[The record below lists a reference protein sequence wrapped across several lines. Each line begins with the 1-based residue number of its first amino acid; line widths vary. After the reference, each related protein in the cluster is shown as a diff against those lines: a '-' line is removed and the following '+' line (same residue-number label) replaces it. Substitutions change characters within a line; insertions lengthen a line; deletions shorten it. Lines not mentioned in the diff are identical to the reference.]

1 MKYKWNYKYAQ
12 SSQPLFGENPSLI
25 CQEYKNLPAVEL
37 SPSLF
42 VGDGEGRNS
51 RFIANSNIDVTAIDF
66 SEVATRKA
74 LEVDTKLGLRVNRY
88 IADAKDWN
96 DKNIKFQSCFM
107 IFLHVP
113 KKERKTIFSN
123 IKRNLHIGGSL
134 FIEGFSVQHMQYHS
148 GGPRDP
154 NLLYDT
160 ELIVK
165 ELSSFA
171 LIKSNVTEEFL
182 NNAPGHVGLASIN
195 RLHFTKTKP

>member
-1 MKYKWNYKYAQ
+1 MKYKWNHKYAQ
-12 SSQPLFGENPSLI
+12 SSQPLFGENPALI

-42 VGDGEGRNS
+42 IGDGEGRNS

-66 SEVATRKA
+66 SGVATKKA
-74 LEVDTKLGLRVNRY
+74 LKIDKKLGVQVNRY
-88 IADAKDWN
+88 IADAKYWN
-96 DKNIKFQSCFM
+96 DKNKKFQSCFM

-113 KKERKTIFSN
+113 KKERQAIFLN
-123 IKRNLHIGGSL
+123 IKKNLNIGGNL
-134 FIEGFSVQHMQYHS
+134 FIEGFSVQQMQYHS

-160 ELIVK
+160 KLIIK

-182 NNAPGHVGLASIN
+182 NDAPGHVGLASIN

>member
-1 MKYKWNYKYAQ
+1 MRYKWNYKYAQ
-12 SSQPLFGENPSLI
+12 STQALFGENPSLI
-25 CQEYKNLPAVEL
+25 CQEYKNLPTIDL

-42 VGDGEGRNS
+42 IGDGEGRNS

-74 LEVDTKLGLRVNRY
+74 LEVDKKLGLRVNRY
-88 IADAKDWN
+88 IADAKYWN
-96 DKNIKFQSCFM
+96 NKNIKFQSCFM

-113 KKERKTIFSN
+113 KKERQTIFSN

-134 FIEGFSVQHMQYHS
+134 FIEGFSVQQMQYHS

-160 ELIVK
+160 QTIIE
-165 ELSSFA
+165 ELSSFT
-171 LIKSNVTEEFL
+171 LIKSNITEEFL
-182 NNAPGHVGLASIN
+182 NDAPGHVGLASIN
-195 RLHFTKTKP
+195 RLHFTKTIP

>member
-12 SSQPLFGENPSLI
+12 SGQPLFGENPSLI
-25 CQEYKNLPAVEL
+25 CQEYKNLPTIDL

-42 VGDGEGRNS
+42 IGDGEGRNS

-66 SEVATRKA
+66 SEVATKKA
-74 LEVDTKLGLRVNRY
+74 LEVDKKLGLRVNRY
-88 IADAKDWN
+88 IADAKYWSN
-96 DKNIKFQSCFM
+96 KNLKFQSCFM

-113 KKERKTIFSN
+113 KKERQTIFSN
-123 IKRNLHIGGSL
+123 IKRNLHTGGSL
-134 FIEGFSVQHMQYHS
+134 FIEGFSVKQMQYHS

-160 ELIVK
+160 QTIIK
-165 ELSSFA
+165 ELSSFT
-171 LIKSNVTEEFL
+171 LIKSNITEEFL
-182 NNAPGHVGLASIN
+182 NDAPGHVGLASIN

>member
-1 MKYKWNYKYAQ
+1 MKYKWNYKYAK
-12 SSQPLFGENPSLI
+12 STQPLFGESPSLI
-25 CQEYKNLPAVEL
+25 CQEYKNLPAIDL

-42 VGDGEGRNS
+42 IGDGEGRNS

-66 SEVATRKA
+66 SGVATKKA
-74 LEVDTKLGLRVNRY
+74 LKVDRKLGVQVIRY
-88 IADAKDWN
+88 VADAKYWN
-96 DKNIKFQSCFM
+96 DKNKKFQSCFM

-113 KKERKTIFSN
+113 KKERQAIFCN
-123 IKRNLHIGGSL
+123 IKKILNIGGNL
-134 FIEGFSVQHMQYHS
+134 FIEGFSVQQMQYHS

-182 NNAPGHVGLASIN
+182 NNAPGHVGLAAIN
-195 RLHFTKTKP
+195 RLHFTKTIP